1 MKAFIALWI
10 GLASTPLWAQS
21 SLQVAFRWQI
31 AHHCSATS
39 PSLKLANIPPGTT
52 RLKVQMIDLD
62 NHNHDHGGDELSQPE
77 GFPAQFEI
85 PSGALKKYSGP
96 CPENFTTLGH
106 EYQFNV
112 TALNQDNAS
121 LATGSSKATF
131 SAKFV
136 ILQGVIGNQ

>member
-1 MKAFIALWI
+1 
-10 GLASTPLWAQS
+10 
-21 SLQVAFRWQI
+21 
-31 AHHCSATS
+31 
-39 PSLKLANIPPGTT
+39 
-52 RLKVQMIDLD
+52 MIDLD

-85 PSGALKKYSGP
+85 PSGALKKYTGP